1 MNSATN
7 GYKGD
12 TMRKGREYINGGTN
26 APSRPEYEGQI
37 VRFLSPYADVVLYD
51 IAKLN
56 KKYNT
61 LEWWRLE
68 PTEEQIKK
76 AEDA

>member
-1 MNSATN
+1 
-7 GYKGD
+7 
-12 TMRKGREYINGGTN
+12 MRKGREYINGGTN

-37 VRFLSPYADVVLYD
+37 VRFLSPYADVICYD
-51 IAKLN
+51 IAKVN
-56 KKYNT
+56 KKYGY
-61 LEWWRLE
+61 LEWWGLIE